1 MATRPTSDNEDAMTT
16 TTTTGAPAQRP
27 ERTVLTSTMQDAQLS
42 IADLV
47 RHGTTAYADTEIT
60 DYDGETTRRTNLAA
74 LGARAAQLATALC
87 DTLDVQLGEPVASF
101 LWNTLEHFECYLAVP
116 AMGAVLHTLNAR
128 YTDEQVAYTSRHAAD
143 RVVIVEPSLLDQFLR
158 LLPELPAVEHL
169 VLTGEVTP
177 AFVPPVLPDGVTLH
191 RYEELLA
198 GRSTSYDWPAL
209 AETAAALMSY
219 TSGTTGNPKGV
230 VYSHRS
236 VYLVS
241 MQLCMG
247 NYLGLS
253 AADTVLL
260 VVPMFHTNSW
270 SFPYAAL
277 MVGASMVLPSRFV
290 QPPHLLRL
298 IEQERPTVSAGVPTI
313 WNDLLQLARTQDV
326 DLSSLRDVVVGGSAC
341 PMSLQRAYQD
351 EYGVRLLH
359 GWGMTEMSPVGTIAR
374 PDGLD
379 DETAWALRMTQGRFV
394 ATVQARV
401 VGPDGAV
408 LPSDGTTV
416 GEIETRG
423 PWVTG
428 SYHLQP
434 DDSRFHDGWLRT
446 GDAGTISPRGVLHL
460 RDRIKDVIK
469 SGGEWI
475 SSIALEHV
483 IDGYPDIVDVAVIGV
498 EDERWGERPL
508 AIVTVRSD
516 AHLDLQQLANFVA
529 GQVDRWEIPE
539 RWSLVTALPRTSVGK
554 TDKARLRRLYA
565 DDELAVQI
573 ITVPRS

>member
-1 MATRPTSDNEDAMTT
+1 MSAETTETAVRP
-16 TTTTGAPAQRP
+16 G
-27 ERTVLTSTMQDAQLS
+27 RTLLVSTMQDAQLS

-47 RHGTTAYADTEIT
+47 RHGSAAYADTEIV
-60 DYDGETTRRTNLAA
+60 DYDGESTRRSTLGELA
-74 LGARAAQLATALC
+74 ARAARLANALREH
-87 DTLDVQLGEPVASF
+87 LDVRIGEPVATF
-101 LWNTLEHFECYLAVP
+101 LWNTLEHFECYLGVP
-116 AMGAVLHTLNAR
+116 SMGAVLHTLNAR
-128 YTDEQVAYTSRHAAD
+128 YTDEQVSYTSRHAAD
-143 RVVIVEPSLLDQFLR
+143 RIVIVEPSLLEQFLR
-158 LLPELPAVEHL
+158 LLPDLPAVEHL
-169 VLTGEVTP
+169 IVTGSGFDE
-177 AFVPPVLPDGVTLH
+177 PVLPAGVTLH
-191 RYEELLA
+191 RYEDLLA
-198 GRSTSYDWPAL
+198 GRSTTYDWPQL
-209 AETAAALMSY
+209 PETAAALMCY
-219 TSGTTGNPKGV
+219 TSGTTGDPKGV
-230 VYSHRS
+230 IYNHRS

-277 MVGASMVLPSRFV
+277 MVGAAMVLPSRHV

-298 IEQERPTVSAGVPTI
+298 IEQERPTVSAGVPTV
-313 WNDLLQLARTQDV
+313 WNDLLQLARTRDV
-326 DLSSLRDVVVGGSAC
+326 DLSSLRDVVVGGSVC

-379 DETAWALRMTQGRFV
+379 EEAGWELRMTQGRFV

-408 LPSDGTTV
+408 LPQDGESV

-428 SYHLQP
+428 SYYRQP

-446 GDAGTISPRGVLHL
+446 GDAGTISPRRVLHL

-469 SGGEWI
+469 SGGQWI
-475 SSIALEHV
+475 SSVGLEQV
-483 IDGYPDIVDVAVIGV
+483 IDGHPDIVDVAVIGV

-508 AIVTVRSD
+508 AIVAVRAGAKAD
-516 AHLDLQQLANFVA
+516 PHELAGYVA
-529 GQVDRWEIPE
+529 ARVDRWEVPE
-539 RWSLVTALPRTSVGK
+539 RWSFVTELPRTSVGK
-554 TDKARLRRLYA
+554 TDKARLRQLYA
-565 DDELAVQI
+565 AHDLAVQI
-573 ITVPRS
+573 VSVPRR